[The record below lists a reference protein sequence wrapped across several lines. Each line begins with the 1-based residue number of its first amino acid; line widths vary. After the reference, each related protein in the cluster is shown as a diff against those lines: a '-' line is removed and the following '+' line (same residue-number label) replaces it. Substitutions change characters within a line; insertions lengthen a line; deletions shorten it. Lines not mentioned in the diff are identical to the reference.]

1 MTEERRDPQQPQQ
14 RKDEQQQ
21 QPIRDLEARPE
32 GTDKADNV
40 KGGRATYTSDPQ
52 EGGQ

>member
-1 MTEERRDPQQPQQ
+1 MTEERREPQPQQ
-14 RKDEQQQ
+14 RQDEK
-21 QPIRDLEARPE
+21 QPPIQDLEARPE

-40 KGGRATYTSDPQ
+40 KGGRAVYTSDPQ

>member
-1 MTEERRDPQQPQQ
+1 MTEERRDPQPQQ
-14 RKDEQQQ
+14 RQDNQQQ
-21 QPIRDLEARPE
+21 QPIQDLEARPE

-40 KGGRATYTSDPQ
+40 KGGRAVYTSDPQ